1 MENLAPIFE
10 VMFLLEAAFAD
21 LRYLVDDMIEDLD
34 WWTRECGRHAAE
46 SSTPKYLQ
54 ADLKLVSKT
63 GRTVEIVRYD
73 TSSRTALTSW

>member
-34 WWTRECGRHAAE
+34 W
-46 SSTPKYLQ
+46 
-54 ADLKLVSKT
+54 
-63 GRTVEIVRYD
+63 
-73 TSSRTALTSW
+73 